1 MPWQLLLQHVE
12 KLDLR
17 HLAMS
22 CVECS
27 VQQHHGRLSFLEPH
41 FPSLLMRLSH
51 SVTSALIFSAVYE
64 VRSLS
69 MERVKAR
76 ISTNVTTLFYT
87 LGMFIDVVTT

>member
-1 MPWQLLLQHVE
+1 
-12 KLDLR
+12 
-17 HLAMS
+17 
-22 CVECS
+22 
-27 VQQHHGRLSFLEPH
+27 
-41 FPSLLMRLSH
+41 MRLSH

-87 LGMFIDVVTT
+87 LGMFIDVVTTSAPLYQARLRRSWLTRHRVS